1 MKKLVSACLFGFV
14 AATMLFGGE
23 AAAKQ
28 LALNLLLTG
37 IVLAIIAIAIVFL
50 AAIAV
55 AISPE
60 SAAVIFAVFPSIGAK
75 KPVSKKQAATVSTV
89 TANTSEWSDSH
100 INYDNYEIPTY
111 LRRGYDRGAL

>member
-37 IVLAIIAIAIVFL
+37 IIVATIAMVIVFL
-50 AAIAV
+50 AALAV
-55 AISPE
+55 AISPAT
-60 SAAVIFAVFPSIGAK
+60 AAAIFAVIPSMPSRKTA
-75 KPVSKKQAATVSTV
+75 SKNEVAAVSTV
-89 TANTSEWSDSH
+89 KAKTSKWPDNH